1 MNLIKK
7 RGLVQKKAQ
16 NPLIFFYFMMIV
28 IQSELN

>member
-16 NPLIFFYFMMIV
+16 NPLIFFMMIV